1 MYLACLTTLRSYIS
15 SSDMINKSTI
25 KLVCYSIYIAAVLI
39 LLDFLIGFTL
49 SRIIPRM
56 NHCEETSCLYYTLN
70 EMDAQ
75 VVIIGGSKVITDY
88 NPEIMESVLKKSVFT
103 VTADNSGISFQY
115 AVADAILD
123 RYKPDLLVL
132 DMVEE
137 YVFSEENDWINT
149 LSPFYGQYN
158 AVTEV
163 INNESDWKETL
174 LMKSNLYRYNTILP
188 RILLRSI
195 ISRNHPLKSGYKLR
209 DRDFLEPIPD
219 FSQQKPEPVIPYKKN
234 YLDKIVKKA
243 SEKGVKIV
251 FTVSP
256 VFRERAVDIQSNSY
270 LQSLSESLDVPLI
283 SDYRFD
289 AVNERRDM
297 FVDYLHLNTKGATI
311 YSEHVANQ
319 LKDYLQ

>member
-1 MYLACLTTLRSYIS
+1 MKSNSIFKLASYI
-15 SSDMINKSTI
+15 
-25 KLVCYSIYIAAVLI
+25 IYVAVVII
-39 LLDFLIGFTL
+39 LLDFLLGFAIN
-49 SRIIPRM
+49 RIIPRM
-56 NHCEETSCLYYTLN
+56 NHCEETSYLYYTLN
-70 EMDAQ
+70 ETNAQ
-75 VVIIGGSKVITDY
+75 VVIIGGSKVMTDY
-88 NPEIMESVLKKSVFT
+88 NLEIMEPILRKSVST

-123 RYKPDLLVL
+123 RYKPDLLVF
-132 DMVEE
+132 DIVEE
-137 YVFSEENDWINT
+137 YVFSNRNDWINT
-149 LSPFYGQYN
+149 LSPFYDQYH

-163 INNESDWKETL
+163 IDNESDWKGKL

-188 RILLRSI
+188 RILIRSI
-195 ISRNHPLKSGYKLR
+195 MSRNHPLKSGFKLR
-209 DRDFLEPIPD
+209 DREFLEPIQD
-219 FSQQKPEPVIPYKKN
+219 FSAQRPEPIIPYKKA

-256 VFRERAVDIQSNSY
+256 VFRERTVDIQSNSY

-283 SDYRFD
+283 SNYRFD

-297 FVDYLHLNTKGATI
+297 FIDYLHLNAKGATI
-311 YSEHVANQ
+311 YSEHIANQ